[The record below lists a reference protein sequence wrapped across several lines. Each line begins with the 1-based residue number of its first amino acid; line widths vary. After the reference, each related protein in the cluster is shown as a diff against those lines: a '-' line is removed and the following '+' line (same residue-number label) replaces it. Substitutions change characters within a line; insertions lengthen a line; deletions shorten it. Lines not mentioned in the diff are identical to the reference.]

1 MEDQLQAQDVSQ
13 VASPPIP
20 EGYVSKDRVNEL
32 IKHEKALAAEKAR
45 REMEALYAQQRP
57 TEAPP
62 SQMGG
67 GQSDAELE
75 DKIFNRMLQKAQ
87 EMEQMEQKKVEEQ
100 KLREQQAEI
109 ERAAQQLFVKIEDGK
124 KRIPDFEQ
132 SLDGFEIGAFPTAS
146 ILAGQHE
153 NAPEILMEFARNPE
167 KAIRIEELH
176 RRSPGMAA
184 KEIEKLSKSIL
195 QNQQAIENHI
205 STNPPLSKLKPSSS
219 VGVDSGKY
227 TLKDLKS
234 ASWLRG

>member
-1 MEDQLQAQDVSQ
+1 MEDQGLTQDASDVS
-13 VASPPIP
+13 SP
-20 EGYVSKDRVNEL
+20 EGYVSKERVKEL
-32 IKHEKALAAEKAR
+32 IKHEKMVAAEKTR
-45 REMEALYAQQRP
+45 REMEALYAQRP

-67 GQSDAELE
+67 MQQQGNEELE
-75 DKIFNRMLQKAQ
+75 EKLFNRMVEKAQ
-87 EMEQMEQKKVEEQ
+87 ELEQIEQKKIDER

-109 ERAAQQLFVKIEDGK
+109 EQAANQLFVRLEDGK
-124 KRIPDFEQ
+124 KRLPDFEKTME
-132 SLDGFEIGAFPTAS
+132 DFEIKAFPTAS

-153 NAPEILMEFARNPE
+153 NAPEILMEFAKNPE

-205 STNPPLSKLKPSSS
+205 STNPPLARLKPSSS

-227 TLKDLKS
+227 TLKDLKN